1 MVERLGD
8 TPEYESQPALDQGAI
23 LDKLFELREEIG
35 LDVEEGDLRDL
46 MGEDDND
53 FLGNLATLALEHGV
67 DHEEMFE
74 LLGISTES

>member
-1 MVERLGD
+1 MVERLGN
-8 TPEYESQPALDQGAI
+8 TSEYESQPALDQGAI
-23 LDKLFELREEIG
+23 LDKLFELRDEIG
-35 LDVEEGDLRDL
+35 IDIEGEDLRDL

-74 LLGISTES
+74 LLGIPTES

>member
-8 TPEYESQPALDQGAI
+8 TPEYESQPALDQRAI